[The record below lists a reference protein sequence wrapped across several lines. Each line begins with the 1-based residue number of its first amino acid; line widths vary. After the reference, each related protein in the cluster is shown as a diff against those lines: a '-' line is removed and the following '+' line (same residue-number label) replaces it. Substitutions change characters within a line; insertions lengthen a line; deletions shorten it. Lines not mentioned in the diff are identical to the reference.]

1 MAPNSARKLGSSRS
15 VPRTSDIDFDEVPS
29 PRMRSAPSRRASTVN
44 GAGPSALSKSFS
56 VYNDT
61 PGQDPAPD
69 PDFEPANQ
77 DFDYEPPE
85 NDTPSRAGVSF
96 NHANYEDEEENDAAE
111 VEEVVASRAKSVNKG
126 KQRAVVEAEQQEED
140 GIEDDIA
147 QGLEEVENGPDEEEE
162 VEEDPPPK
170 KFRKDNQ
177 KEQKPKKPRARAP
190 KRAITMTEE
199 STFYLA
205 FTIHSNTYLLRFTST
220 RRRPPQSA
228 VQVQTT

>member
-1 MAPNSARKLGSSRS
+1 
-15 VPRTSDIDFDEVPS
+15 
-29 PRMRSAPSRRASTVN
+29 MRSAPSRRASTVN

-56 VYNDT
+56 VYNDS

-111 VEEVVASRAKSVNKG
+111 VEEEVASRAKSVNKG

-140 GIEDDIA
+140 RIEDDIA
-147 QGLEEVENGPDEEEE
+147 QGLEEVENAPDEEEE

-205 FTIHSNTYLLRFTST
+205 FTIHSNAYLLRFTST
-220 RRRPPQSA
+220 RRRPPQST